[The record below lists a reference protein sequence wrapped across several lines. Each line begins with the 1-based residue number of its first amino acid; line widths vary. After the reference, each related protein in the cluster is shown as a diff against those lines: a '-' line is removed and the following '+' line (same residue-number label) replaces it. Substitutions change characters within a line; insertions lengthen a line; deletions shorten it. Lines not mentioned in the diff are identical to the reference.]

1 MKKAVQYKE
10 EDKEALWRD
19 EFSIET
25 AAESYVARR
34 QFAKFLVLTSLG
46 MFAGNVWIMIR
57 SCFSSKPVFRAQVLG
72 PLDDVGIGEDR
83 RH

>member
-1 MKKAVQYKE
+1 MKRAVQNK
-10 EDKEALWRD
+10 EDKEEVKEPLWRD

-25 AAESYVARR
+25 GAESYVARR

-57 SCFSSKPVFRAQVLG
+57 SCFSSKPVFRAVPG
-72 PLDDVGIGEDR
+72 TFGR
-83 RH
+83 CRHR